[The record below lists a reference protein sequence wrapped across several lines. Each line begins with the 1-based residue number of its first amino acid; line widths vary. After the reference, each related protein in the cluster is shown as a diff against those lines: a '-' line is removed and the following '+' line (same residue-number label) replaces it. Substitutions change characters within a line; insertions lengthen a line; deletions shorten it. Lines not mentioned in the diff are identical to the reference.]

1 VCSLVW
7 QVWGLGISCSR
18 TRQNTKVNKM
28 KQSENIL
35 ETPTTTTSTDS
46 TGVSV
51 WTLRTC
57 VVERV
62 HRGRCCGVQMQ
73 CYHFHVERE
82 HDLAT

>member
-1 VCSLVW
+1 MALSSKPVGYSFEYPM
-7 QVWGLGISCSR
+7 Q
-18 TRQNTKVNKM
+18 TKA
-28 KQSENIL
+28 
-35 ETPTTTTSTDS
+35 TSTDS